1 MSQIPPDPTL
11 PNALQPDGVHRPAGD
26 TEEVYYEGTPRLRG
40 HLGYVFLYGVLGIF
54 FMALP
59 VLLASLFK
67 KPNHAPWWLNVALE
81 LIGIILL
88 IVPIL
93 IVKRTR
99 YRITNYRIDFERG
112 WLSTSIDTIEL
123 WHVEHIKFQQS
134 LFERMLDVGTVH
146 VISHDPTT
154 PHLFMRG
161 IPHARQLFTT
171 LEQRIIAV
179 KRQQGVMKVDTGT

>member
-1 MSQIPPDPTL
+1 MSQNPPTGPT
-11 PNALQPDGVHRPAGD
+11 PPAAVSGDDVHRPAGD

-40 HLGYVFLYGVLGIF
+40 HLGHVFLYWGLGVF
-54 FMALP
+54 FILIPAL
-59 VLLASLFK
+59 VRWKLEG
-67 KPNHAPWWLNVALE
+67 HIPWQLTVALVV
-81 LIGIILL
+81 IGIILL

-134 LFERMLDVGTVH
+134 LFERMLDVGTVE
-146 VISHDPTT
+146 VISHDPTI
-154 PHLFMRG
+154 PNLFMRG
-161 IPHARQLFTT
+161 IPHARQLFQT

-179 KRQQGVMKVDTGT
+179 KRQQGVMKVDTGS